1 MTTATLSPSIN
12 MLAKEKVGN
21 SSAETQSPLPGVLIY
36 SPQLLPTVQHYV
48 REHAFRLRR
57 YRPVL
62 AGRRRVEGTPLGDI
76 ESFTF
81 PSGTMGRLRELNF
94 LLTGFDSALASFIR
108 HHRIEL
114 IHAHFGPGGTE
125 IIGTAVRLAIPLVV
139 TFHGWDVKLGAEAS
153 APMSLYERL
162 YRRRLPRLFRDAKKV
177 ICVSASWRSRVL
189 ALGCP
194 PEKAHTNY
202 LGVDS
207 TFFDGIRHSHRPAS
221 ILYVGRLVRRKGV
234 HTLLEALQRLR
245 VSIPGV
251 HLTIVGEGPEQIQL
265 EKAVHEFDLPVRF
278 LGKRNSTEIRE
289 LLRTSAVLC
298 APSTTDGRAVPE
310 ALGLV
315 VLEAQA
321 MSVPVVATRNGG
333 IPEAMEDG
341 QTGLLVDEESPTAL
355 ADALAKLLESHAMNR
370 AFGERARSF
379 VCDRFDIARCYRA
392 LEDIYDDIMAGA
404 RAGRPL
410 DREGY
415 DQRTA
420 IE

>member
-1 MTTATLSPSIN
+1 MRMTTATLNTSVDVLPSKQ
-12 MLAKEKVGN
+12 ART
-21 SSAETQSPLPGVLIY
+21 SSAQAQSALPGVLIY

-48 REHAFRLRR
+48 REHVLRLRR

-62 AGRRRVEGTPLGDI
+62 AGRRRVEGTPIGDI

-81 PSGTMGRLRELNF
+81 PSNAFGWLREFNF
-94 LLTGFDSALASFIR
+94 LLTGHDAELASFIR

-125 IIGTAVRLAIPLVV
+125 IISTAARLGIPLVV
-139 TFHGWDVKLGAEAS
+139 TFHGWDIKLGAEAS

-162 YRRRLPRLFRDAKKV
+162 YRSRLPWLLRDAKKI
-177 ICVSASWRSRVL
+177 ICVSGSSRDRLL

-207 TFFDGIRHSHRPAS
+207 TFFDGIRDDVHPAS
-221 ILYVGRLVRRKGV
+221 ILYVGRLVRQKGV
-234 HTLLEALQRLR
+234 HTLLEALELLR
-245 VSIPGV
+245 PRVPGV
-251 HLTIVGEGPEQIQL
+251 HLTIVGEGPERNQM
-265 EKAVHEFDLPVRF
+265 EKTVQDLHLPVHF
-278 LGKRNSTEIRE
+278 VGKRNSAEIRE
-289 LLRTSAVLC
+289 LLRKSAVLC
-298 APSTTDGRAVPE
+298 APSTTAGRERPE

-341 QTGLLVDEESPTAL
+341 HTGLLVDEDSPASL
-355 ADALAKLLESHAMNR
+355 ANALAKLLGDQTMNR
-370 AFGERARSF
+370 AFGERARNF
-379 VCDRFDIARCYRA
+379 VCDRFDIKRCYSR
-392 LEDIYDDIMAGA
+392 LEDIYDDILASP
-404 RAGRPL
+404 RASAPSGSNLRAAL
-410 DREGY
+410 
-415 DQRTA
+415 
-420 IE
+420 

>member
-1 MTTATLSPSIN
+1 MTTSMLTPSFD
-12 MLAKEKVGN
+12 MLASEQAWN
-21 SSAETQSPLPGVLIY
+21 SNAEAQSPRPGVLIY

-62 AGRRRVEGTPLGDI
+62 AGRRRVEGTPIGDF

-81 PSGTMGRLRELNF
+81 PSSAVGWLREFNF
-94 LLTGFDSALASFIR
+94 LLTGIDSELASFIR

-125 IIGTAVRLAIPLVV
+125 IISTAARLGIPLVV

-153 APMSLYERL
+153 ARMSPYERL
-162 YRRRLPRLFRDAKKV
+162 YRRRLPWLFRDAKKI
-177 ICVSASWRSRVL
+177 ICVSGSWRDRVL
-189 ALGCP
+189 SLGCP

-207 TFFDGIRHSHRPAS
+207 NFFDGVRETLRPAS

-234 HTLLEALQRLR
+234 HTLLEALQLLR
-245 VSIPGV
+245 VRVPDV
-251 HLTIVGEGPEQIQL
+251 HLTIVGEGPEQNQL
-265 EKAVHEFDLPVRF
+265 EKTAQELDLPVHF
-278 LGKRNSTEIRE
+278 LGKRNSAEIRE
-289 LLRTSAVLC
+289 LLRTSTVLC
-298 APSTTDGRAVPE
+298 APSTTAGGEVPE

-341 QTGLLVDEESPTAL
+341 QTGLLVNEDSPSAL
-355 ADALAKLLESHAMNR
+355 ADALARLLGNQSMNR
-370 AFGERARSF
+370 TFGERARSF
-379 VCDRFDIARCYRA
+379 VCDRFDITRCYSA
-392 LEDIYDDIMAGA
+392 LEDIYDDVMAGA
-404 RAGRPL
+404 RTNRLSGGNL
-410 DREGY
+410 CDRASCE
-415 DQRTA
+415 
-420 IE
+420 

>member
-1 MTTATLSPSIN
+1 MMTS
-12 MLAKEKVGN
+12 M
-21 SSAETQSPLPGVLIY
+21 PGVLIY

-62 AGRRRVEGTPLGDI
+62 AGRRRVEGTPIGGF

-81 PSGTMGRLRELNF
+81 PSSAIGWLREFNF
-94 LLTGFDSALASFIR
+94 LLTGIDSELASFIR

-125 IIGTAVRLAIPLVV
+125 IISIATRLGIPLVV
-139 TFHGWDVKLGAEAS
+139 TFHGWDVKLGAEAG
-153 APMSLYERL
+153 AHMSPYERL
-162 YRRRLPRLFRDAKKV
+162 YRRRLPWLFRDAKRI
-177 ICVSASWRSRVL
+177 ICVSGSWRDRVL

-207 TFFDGIRHSHRPAS
+207 SFFDGIRDNLRPAS

-234 HTLLEALQRLR
+234 HTLLEALQLLR
-245 VSIPGV
+245 VRVPGV
-251 HLTIVGEGPEQIQL
+251 HLTIVGEGPERNQL
-265 EKAVHEFDLPVRF
+265 EKTTQELGLPVHF
-278 LGKRNSTEIRE
+278 LGKRNSAEIRE

-298 APSTTDGRAVPE
+298 APSTTAGGEVPE

-341 QTGLLVDEESPTAL
+341 QTGLLVDEDSPAAL
-355 ADALAKLLESHAMNR
+355 ADALTKLLGNQPMNR
-370 AFGERARSF
+370 TFGERARSF
-379 VCDRFDIARCYRA
+379 VCDRFDITRCYSA

-404 RAGRPL
+404 KTNRP
-410 DREGY
+410 
-415 DQRTA
+415 
-420 IE
+420 